1 MQSIGPRLVCVFLLA
16 LVCVLTGTQSTQ
28 AAPQDI
34 TRAQN
39 QAAALEAQ
47 LKELTAQAQ
56 ELREQYESANAQLA
70 QTQNDAA
77 ENAAL
82 LAQAQQDQESAESAL
97 NDRLAEI
104 YKQGRSGTLDIL
116 LSSSSWSDLLDR
128 MTILERISKQDT
140 DLLKQ
145 VTVFR
150 EQVTDRGATLA
161 AQLEKQDAAAEKVEA
176 ARQARHAEAAADQT
190 ASEGQGSG
198 DRAAGEGVAGPPGE
212 AGAAG
217 EGASGQAAGGAGSG
231 AGGRAEEEARART
244 ALRPPPD
251 RTPTRSATARPTS

>member
-1 MQSIGPRLVCVFLLA
+1 MSPGGIRRHAVREALINRGTVQSIGPRFVCVFLLA

-82 LAQAQQDQESAESAL
+82 LTQAQQDQESAESAL

-104 YKQGRSGTLDIL
+104 YKQGRSGTLDTAEL
-116 LSSSSWSDLLDR
+116 ELVVRSS
-128 MTILERISKQDT
+128 
-140 DLLKQ
+140 
-145 VTVFR
+145 
-150 EQVTDRGATLA
+150 
-161 AQLEKQDAAAEKVEA
+161 
-176 ARQARHAEAAADQT
+176 
-190 ASEGQGSG
+190 
-198 DRAAGEGVAGPPGE
+198 
-212 AGAAG
+212 
-217 EGASGQAAGGAGSG
+217 
-231 AGGRAEEEARART
+231 
-244 ALRPPPD
+244 
-251 RTPTRSATARPTS
+251 